1 MEKVPENIFGFI
13 QPKLAI
19 FSTPNSEFNVLFDS
33 MLPNGFRH
41 NDHKFEWTRNEF
53 QSWAQDICMKYP
65 NYQVAFIGVGEAPPN
80 NKNLGYATQ
89 IAIFARLDILDM
101 PLKHEI
107 VKQPTAKNVEYKTIY
122 AVDFPFNKDTRTK
135 QQKILDEANYY
146 VNQSRHNELYFNSE
160 LHIYQLPWKNLMDYV
175 KSVNGT
181 ETELLE
187 ILKSN
192 KFNIEGD
199 YIVLPEY
206 DEDEDATD
214 ELDYDGEYNLEAEPY
229 RYKLGDEEEQEIS
242 ENLAFGCCVT
252 AGNVNY
258 DTEEDWD

>member
-1 MEKVPENIFGFI
+1 MPENIFGFI

-33 MLPNGFRH
+33 MLANGFRH
-41 NDHKFEWTRNEF
+41 DDHKFEWTRNEF
-53 QSWAQDICMKYP
+53 QSWAENICTKYP
-65 NYQVAFIGVGEAPPN
+65 NYQVAFMGVGDTPANHE
-80 NKNLGYATQ
+80 NLGHATQ
-89 IAIFARLDILDM
+89 IAIFARLDILDL

-107 VKQPTAKNVEYKTIY
+107 VKQPTAEDVEYKTIY
-122 AVDFPFNKDTRTK
+122 AVDFPYNKDTRSK

-146 VNQSRHNELYFNSE
+146 VNQSRHNNSHFNTE
-160 LHIYQLPWKNLMDYV
+160 RCIYQLPWKNLMNYV
-175 KSVNGT
+175 QSVDGT
-181 ETELLE
+181 EAELLE

-192 KFNIEGD
+192 KFVIEGD

-206 DEDEDATD
+206 DDDEDAAD

-229 RYKLGDEEEQEIS
+229 RYKLDDEEEKEIS
-242 ENLAFGCCVT
+242 ENLASGCSVN
-252 AGNVNY
+252 AENINY